1 MGHKGDIENR
11 YTTNKQRLPEQVVED
26 MREAY
31 RRSQEFL
38 QTVEAEGSRE
48 EKVREEFRKQLLLVA
63 GFKQDEIEKMDA
75 MSKSDEEFQGL
86 VRERLLGKMANNGT
100 KQKVIDLD
108 EVEDNVAKGWEF
120 VASLSNGKAI
130 MKIPS

>member
-108 EVEDNVAKGWEF
+108 EVEDHVAKGWEF

>member
-1 MGHKGDIENR
+1 
-11 YTTNKQRLPEQVVED
+11 

-38 QTVEAEGSRE
+38 QTVEVERTSE
-48 EKVREEFRKQLLLVA
+48 EKLKEEFRKQLLLVA
-63 GFKQDEIEKMDA
+63 GFKQEEVEKMDV

-86 VRERLLGKMANNGT
+86 VRERLLGKMANNGAS
-100 KQKVIDLD
+100 QKVIDLD
-108 EVEDNVAKGWEF
+108 EVENHLAMGWEF
-120 VASLSNGKAI
+120 VAPLSNGKAI